1 MQASRIAKFKAAC
14 AAADV
19 DCDGFDM
26 KCAKVKMG
34 ICDGKPTVQYIGLWL
49 ILNQLMAN
57 ECNLLARA
65 LGSVGCAIHR
75 GTQVSMS

>member
-1 MQASRIAKFKAAC
+1 MQANRIAKFKAAC

-26 KCAKVKMG
+26 KCAKVKRG
-34 ICDGKPTVQYIGLWL
+34 ICDGKPTVQHYLSSL
-49 ILNQLMAN
+49 RPVVLKLMAN
-57 ECNLLARA
+57 GCNLLARA
-65 LGSVGCAIHR
+65 LGCAIHY

>member
-1 MQASRIAKFKAAC
+1 MASKMSAQNRIAKFKAAC

-34 ICDGKPTVQYIGLWL
+34 ICDGKP
-49 ILNQLMAN
+49 
-57 ECNLLARA
+57 
-65 LGSVGCAIHR
+65 
-75 GTQVSMS
+75 